1 MKKLVVGLG
10 NPGRKYKQSKH
21 NIGFM
26 AIDHYVKSQ
35 GLKLKKKTSFLGE
48 IAINDELILL
58 KPLTYMNLSGQ
69 SVRKVMDYYQIED
82 DQLLI
87 IYDDVDLPFSKLR
100 LRFQG
105 SAGGHNGIKSII
117 QHIGTD
123 TFKRV
128 RFGID
133 KPERID
139 MKDYVLSQ
147 FSKNEL
153 KILDDILIDIDRI
166 IDDFKKDINFN
177 DIMSKY
183 N

>member
-48 IAINDELILL
+48 FAIDDELILL

-147 FSKNEL
+147 FSKSEL

-166 IDDFKKDINFN
+166 IDDFKKDISFN